1 MIRLANKLSRSLVI
15 PPFKC
20 ENGKKYCNLCDIFG
34 MDCGQAYQNMA
45 EKPIKESVCVEILM
59 LIHRSISQMSKSPNS
74 LEMRIFQA
82 TSFHFHANAFKAK
95 Y

>member
-20 ENGKKYCNLCDIFG
+20 ENGTKYCNLCDIFG

-59 LIHRSISQMSKSPNS
+59 LIHRSISQMPKSPNS

-82 TSFHFHANAFKAK
+82 ISFHFHAIAFKAK